1 MHHTISNIDK
11 AIDLQ
16 QYIDNRNGNKRVG
29 LKSLSY
35 CMGWYNVIDQYIQK
49 TGSRPYRIPDGYYSF
64 QQLVDVFHS
73 LNITISV
80 NESNGI
86 VSLNTP
92 VEIKLSKRLKLILG
106 YNNKRMFA
114 GNETHISN
122 RTADMAVIKSLYIHL
137 LQINTSQ
144 NYLDGTPS
152 TILSVVP
159 IENKQFGDIISV
171 RFERPEYK
179 CLVNGTISELKLE
192 IRDENNDKINNHN
205 LPINCV
211 LEII

>member
-11 AIDLQ
+11 TIDLQ
-16 QYIDNRNGNKRVG
+16 QYIDNRDGNKRVG
-29 LKSLSY
+29 LKCISY
-35 CMGWYNVIDQYIQK
+35 CVGWYNVIGQYIQK
-49 TGSRPYRIPDGYYSF
+49 SGSTSYKIPDGYYSF
-64 QQLVDVFHS
+64 QQIADLFQS
-73 LNITISV
+73 LNITLLV

-86 VSLNTP
+86 VSLTTLEE
-92 VEIKLSKRLKLILG
+92 VKISKRLKLLLG
-106 YNNKRMFA
+106 FDKRMFA

-122 RTADMAVIKSLYIHL
+122 RTADMAVIKSLNIHL

-144 NYLDGTPS
+144 NYLDGAPS

-159 IENKQFGDIISV
+159 IENKQFGDIISE

-179 CLVNGTISELKLE
+179 CLMNGTISELKLE